1 MFSSFKYWFVIFLL
15 VCAFPSN
22 AQTNN
27 FWRVDHE
34 NGAYFDKQGNIQ
46 LYNTPLNT
54 SPIPH
59 FNTYG
64 ISNWQGEPLLY
75 FNGQHF
81 RILPN
86 NIEIQNSGFENFTI
100 NSLGSGMSHSLV
112 STYDTSKY
120 IILHHNQAI
129 NYPLFLNSNHQPIYS
144 LMYSCIERNN
154 NTASG
159 LEMPNSLKNKEI
171 EQNQIHIGYAA
182 TRDSTGQPVIVN
194 RTYNGFSAYKMLRG
208 GEMQKLDT
216 FQDFLFKY
224 SPDTIIQNNG
234 RIAAQ
239 FQTGA
244 RFSNPVLNHA
254 GNKIVYAT
262 NYTTS
267 HRGLILE
274 NYVVITM
281 LDFDKHTGSFSNPQI
296 IYQHFFNHF
305 IQNPEREYIDPF
317 NFQFSPNDEFLYI
330 YSYNNEYL
338 NEVLEKRIVLNNF
351 YTRKGK
357 SMYQIDLKK
366 PNINLTKLTDIIST
380 VNRYELMLT
389 NHLGEIYFT
398 EPLDE
403 NINGFVLNKISNP
416 NKAAAELEIVK
427 NIPNPI
433 YQNNNLDRSF
443 SHLFDFIRIEQQLSY
458 SCSASVRL
466 RNTSLPDIGFTKFKW
481 HIRDQNDSLLVFE
494 QFEPPVLSFT
504 QNGNYPIQLFAQS
517 PKGGGYGEWY
527 VDTIRVRIPN
537 KPIANFASDTQVCQ
551 FLPLSFQNLS
561 IDQTTHTPRPAN
573 YLWDFGDGNTS
584 TLANPSHTYTRPGK
598 FTVSLNFKNGY
609 CDSTL
614 SRELYIHVVDAPKP
628 GFTVSDTFGCAP
640 FQVSIG
646 DTSWHNVQS
655 KEYWFSDT
663 AAWQNI
669 PANNSLFYHT
679 FTQPGYYKIVQK
691 LLGLSGC
698 EIRTD
703 SVWINVAP
711 GIKPNDSTHI
721 HLATVQHPTVFV
733 NWKSHPAA
741 VSYTLLAGKTL
752 QSLQPIATTS
762 DTFYSHSTTEPLFYK
777 VTASDSCQN
786 QSSEGRYAYPAWLQ
800 GKVLGNNDSA
810 QLTLNSYAIWPASSI
825 QYSLQKWNQEQW
837 QSLQTQNSIFEY
849 YDNNFVIKDSLRSC
863 YRIEVSD
870 AQLAD
875 LKAYSNILCLEYLP
889 LIFIPN
895 AFSPNGDGINDILDL
910 NQTGIK
916 SYNLQIYN
924 RWGQKIFD
932 GTNQGWNG
940 QVNGTPASQG
950 IYMVYLIYQTPDGQ
964 SYQKSGT
971 VQLIR

>member
-1 MFSSFKYWFVIFLL
+1 MLNILKNIVLFFLL

-27 FWRVDHE
+27 FWYSPS
-34 NGAYFDKQGNIQ
+34 NFNNTTIQFNSIGFQFDSKDTFLI
-46 LYNTPLNT
+46 LNDVFDL
-54 SPIPH
+54 S
-59 FNTYG
+59 
-64 ISNWQGEPLLY
+64 SNWNTFKTSFSTSDFNGKPLLY
-75 FNGQHF
+75 SDGEKMF
-81 RILPN
+81 RYP
-86 NIEIQNSGFENFTI
+86 NIEVENSNILDSCRFTQSYKGHYLVHTDTANLI
-100 NSLGSGMSHSLV
+100 MLYHSYSTPSRFYRNKYHPEYSTGNII
-112 STYDTSKY
+112 STYIKKDNSTQSGYK
-120 IILHHNQAI
+120 IDSTNK
-129 NYPLFLNSNHQPIYS
+129 NMCLFLNKPI
-144 LMYSCIERNN
+144 LR
-154 NTASG
+154 TT
-159 LEMPNSLKNKEI
+159 
-171 EQNQIHIGYAA
+171 A
-182 TRDSTGQPVIVN
+182 TRDSLGQPFFIVSTDEFIYSI
-194 RTYNGFSAYKMLRG
+194 RTLRNGIL
-208 GEMQKLDT
+208 QKLDSFPIFISEGIADSVWLNPT
-216 FQDFLFKY
+216 LRVRYFSFPTVCNHSGSQIALNTSYEVITTSRSK
-224 SPDTIIQNNG
+224 TIQSKNTIYTLDLDKN
-234 RIAAQ
+234 
-239 FQTGA
+239 TGK
-244 RFSNPVLNHA
+244 FSNKKILYNYEWNINMPPDSIGTIWRYFRNMVYTPNDSFIYVNSSNHQTTEHLHNLN
-254 GNKIVYAT
+254 T
-262 NYTTS
+262 NYFDQ
-267 HRGLILE
+267 IE
-274 NYVVITM
+274 NKGIE
-281 LDFDKHTGSFSNPQI
+281 I
-296 IYQHFFNHF
+296 IRFKAHNNLTFVP
-305 IQNPEREYIDPF
+305 IQKEERV
-317 NFQFSPNDEFLYI
+317 S
-330 YSYNNEYL
+330 
-338 NEVLEKRIVLNNF
+338 EVLVL
-351 YTRKGK
+351 T
-357 SMYQIDLKK
+357 
-366 PNINLTKLTDIIST
+366 
-380 VNRYELMLT
+380 
-389 NHLGEIYFT
+389 
-398 EPLDE
+398 
-403 NINGFVLNKISNP
+403 P
-416 NKAAAELEIVK
+416 NKSLFSSNSNMNWSVFRNIQSETPTRVEIQSDK
-427 NIPNPI
+427 YISSTPFF
-433 YQNNNLDRSF
+433 RA

-721 HLATVQHPTVFV
+721 HLATVQHPDVFV

-741 VSYTLLAGKTL
+741 VSYTLLAGKTI

-786 QSSEGRYAYPAWLQ
+786 QSTEGRYAYPAWLQ
-800 GKVLGNNDSA
+800 GKILGNNDSA